1 MESKVTCI
9 IPFYNEGHRLYSVLD
24 EMVALKNLAEII
36 CVDDCSNEDMSA
48 EIKKRYPHIK
58 LIRLDKNL
66 GKSGAVRKGLK
77 HTNGDFVLLF
87 DADLRNVKHEEIE
100 QAVSAVQKMDNI
112 DMLILRRINA
122 PLIIKLDRGDILFTG
137 ERILKK
143 QDLET
148 ILQGSV
154 KGWQLESA
162 INMWM
167 YKNKKQV
174 YWFPYS
180 GLNTHKPWKWGV
192 INGLK
197 HDIKTFSDMISAAGF
212 INLVKQILFFAKKP
226 LPDKEE

>member
-9 IPFYNEGHRLYSVLD
+9 IPFYNEGRRLYSVLD
-24 EMVALKNLAEII
+24 EMVAVKNLSEII
-36 CVDDCSNEDMSA
+36 CVDDCSSEDMSA
-48 EIKKRYPHIK
+48 EIKKRYPDIK

-77 HTNGDFVLLF
+77 HAKGYFVLLF
-87 DADLRNVKHEEIE
+87 DADLRNVKHKEIE
-100 QAVSAVQKMDNI
+100 QAVSAVQSRNNI

-122 PLIIKLDRGDILFTG
+122 PSIIKLDRGDVLFTG

-148 ILQGSV
+148 ILQGAV

-162 INMWM
+162 MNMWM
-167 YKNKKQV
+167 YKNKKNV
-174 YWFPYS
+174 YWFPHS

-197 HDIKTFSDMISAAGF
+197 HDIKTFADMISAAGF

-226 LPDKEE
+226 LPNKEE